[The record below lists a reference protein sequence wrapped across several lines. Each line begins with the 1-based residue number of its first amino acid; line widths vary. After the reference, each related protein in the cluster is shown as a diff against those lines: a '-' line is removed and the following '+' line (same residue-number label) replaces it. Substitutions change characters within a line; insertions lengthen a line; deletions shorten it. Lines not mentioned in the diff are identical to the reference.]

1 MTKLSMTQQQC
12 LLNKHYDLLKEDEL
26 KGPKFQYMEDTS
38 TARKRRL
45 LLLLGHN
52 VVLVAYAIFGRPQY
66 FHK

>member
-45 LLLLGHN
+45 LLLGHN
-52 VVLVAYAIFGRPQY
+52 VVVAYAIFGRPQY